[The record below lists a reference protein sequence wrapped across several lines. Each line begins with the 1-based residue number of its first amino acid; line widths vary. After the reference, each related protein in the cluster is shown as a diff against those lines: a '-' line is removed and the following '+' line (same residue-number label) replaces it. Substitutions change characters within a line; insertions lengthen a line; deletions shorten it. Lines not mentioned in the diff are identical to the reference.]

1 MSAPPVLV
9 MANHI
14 DGLGGAERVAN
25 VLAGGLADRGYD
37 VALRGIRPAAEH
49 NQSLGDPR
57 FSAGFVSDRPER
69 PEGDAPWPSDVR
81 ADMRAEAVRNLGHLL
96 EQYRDGVLICTQLFV
111 MEHVATLGIEKQLE
125 AGTRIIGQYHS
136 SYAMARSTRD
146 YDRLSRVYRQLD
158 KFLLLTQSDARA
170 FRELNFNNTGHL
182 PNPLSMEPE
191 RVDRPRE
198 NLVVVVARYD
208 RNKQLDHA
216 LRAWAAVAARF
227 PDWRLELYGDGIE
240 RDFLAQTI
248 DELGIAGSASL
259 MGITDNVEALLLRA
273 KLSVLCSKLEGL
285 PMVLAESMSCGVPAV
300 TYDSSPGVR
309 EIVTDGVNG
318 LVVPVDRVGG
328 LADAM
333 ARLMSDD
340 DERQQFA
347 VEARRSATRFSNAQ
361 VMDDW
366 EDLIARTLR

>member
-1 MSAPPVLV
+1 

-49 NQSLGDPR
+49 NLSLADPR
-57 FSAGFVSDRPER
+57 FSVGFVSDRPER
-69 PEGDAPWPSDVR
+69 PEGATPWPNDVR
-81 ADMRAEAVRNLGHLL
+81 ADMRAEAVRNLGHLI
-96 EQYRDGVLICTQLFV
+96 EEYRHGLFICTQLFV
-111 MEHVATLGIEKQLE
+111 MEHLATLDIERQLN

-146 YDRLSRVYRQLD
+146 YDRLSRVYRQID
-158 KFLLLTQSDARA
+158 KFLLLTETDARA

-191 RVDRPRE
+191 HVEGPRE

-208 RNKQLDHA
+208 QNKQLDHA
-216 LRAWAAVAARF
+216 LRAWSAVAARF
-227 PDWRLELYGDGIE
+227 PDWRLELYGDGSE
-240 RDFLAQTI
+240 RGFLARTI
-248 DELGIAGSASL
+248 DELGIADSATL
-259 MGITDNVEALLLRA
+259 MGITDDVEALLLRS
-273 KLSVLCSKLEGL
+273 KLSVLCSKMEGL

-318 LVVPVDRVGG
+318 LVVPVGRVAG
-328 LADAM
+328 LANAM

-340 DERQQFA
+340 DERQQYA
-347 VEARRSATRFSNAQ
+347 VMARRAASRFSTAH
-361 VMDDW
+361 VMDQW
-366 EDLIARTLR
+366 EDLIARTVR

>member
-1 MSAPPVLV
+1 MSTLPVLV

-25 VLAGGLADRGYD
+25 VLAGGLADRGYE

-49 NQSLGDPR
+49 SLGLGDPR
-57 FSAGFVSDRPER
+57 FSTGFVSDRPER
-69 PEGDAPWPSDVR
+69 PDGANPWPKEVR

-96 EQYRDGVLICTQLFV
+96 EEYREGLFICTQLFV
-111 MEHVATLGIEKQLE
+111 MEHLATLGIEKQLN

-146 YDRLSRVYRQLD
+146 YDRLSRVYRQID
-158 KFLLLTQSDARA
+158 KFLLLTEADARA
-170 FRELNFNNTGHL
+170 FRERNFNNTGHL
-182 PNPLSMEPE
+182 PNPLSMEPG
-191 RVDRPRE
+191 RVDGPRE
-198 NLVVVVARYD
+198 NLVVVIARYD

-216 LRAWAAVAARF
+216 LRAWSAVAARF
-227 PDWRLELYGDGIE
+227 PDWRLELYGDGSE

-248 DELGIAGSASL
+248 DELGIADSASL
-259 MGITDNVEALLLRA
+259 MGITDDVETLLLRA

-318 LVVPVDRVGG
+318 LVVPVDRVAG

-333 ARLMSDD
+333 ARLMSDE
-340 DERQQFA
+340 DERQEFA
-347 VEARRSATRFSNAQ
+347 VEARRGAGRFSNAQ
-361 VMDDW
+361 VFDEWD
-366 EDLIARTLR
+366 DLIARTLR